1 MSIDVEN
8 FKRLFDMAVNDDSN
22 IDEDGQLD
30 WNFVDVDLWKA
41 VKPTDEDRGEYW
53 DLFDSMAEELEQR
66 EAEILTG
73 GRQNVFN

>member
-41 VKPTDEDRGEYW
+41 VKPTDEDRGQYW

>member
-30 WNFVDVDLWKA
+30 WNFVDVDLWRA
-41 VKPTDEDRGEYW
+41 VKPSDEDRGEYW

>member
-73 GRQNVFN
+73 GRYNVFN

>member
-41 VKPTDEDRGEYW
+41 VKPSDEDRGEYW